1 MPPKN
6 KPMKP
11 IPKTRMGYAKN
22 AWDDTMKPSKN
33 ISGSSP
39 YSPVTWAVGASAAM
53 NAAIMKKDPYAKP
66 LPKPNKKG
74 K

>member
-1 MPPKN
+1 MPKGQ
-6 KPMKP
+6 KPMRP

-66 LPKPNKKG
+66 LPKKK
-74 K
+74 KKK